1 MWVGSVPQ
9 FVCAHGHDLCVT
21 LYTTVCGDECVST
34 WVCSIHGLYVSVWM
48 CVQRSVVCA
57 WLSIHLSACIY
68 LCTWV
73 LRAHSYLNLA
83 ACVCECTDT
92 VTTRLSMHP

>member
-34 WVCSIHGLYVSVWM
+34 WVCSIHGLYV
-48 CVQRSVVCA
+48 CVEECGLCMAVHSLVCMY
-57 WLSIHLSACIY
+57 IFVHMDI
-68 LCTWV
+68 
-73 LRAHSYLNLA
+73 
-83 ACVCECTDT
+83 VC
-92 VTTRLSMHP
+92 TRLSESSCMCM